1 MIDGT
6 NHIDWS
12 VLNDFADGM
21 LDAPDAQAVGA
32 HLERCTTCSTEFAN
46 LKRTLVTIAA
56 GASVASVPDD
66 LFKQISSSIA
76 PAVALQRSAS
86 TRREYRF
93 SMPAL
98 AAAASLLIVAS
109 VSATLY
115 IDRQREE
122 TEADTTVAIGASP
135 VLQLTATDAQ
145 FVPGVEA
152 LERQLQSQRDM
163 LQPQTIVIIERSL
176 ATIDS
181 ALVEARAALIADPAN
196 AALRDVLETTY
207 RQKLD
212 FLTRATKIAVGS

>member
-1 MIDGT
+1 MIDRT
-6 NHIDWS
+6 RHLEWS
-12 VLNDFADGM
+12 EINDFADGV
-21 LDAPDAQAVGA
+21 LSVADAQAVAA
-32 HLERCTTCSTEFAN
+32 HLATCDGCRSEHASLAST
-46 LKRTLVTIAA
+46 LGTLAD
-56 GASVASVPDD
+56 GSVAPVPDGLWD
-66 LFKQISSSIA
+66 RINESIDA
-76 PAVALQRSAS
+76 RPAATHS
-86 TRREYRF
+86 TSERRELRV

-109 VSATLY
+109 VATTLY
-115 IDRQREE
+115 VDRMRTDVDGDSTLAAVEE
-122 TEADTTVAIGASP
+122 ATT
-135 VLQLTATDAQ
+135 LQLTATDVQ

-152 LERQLQSQRDM
+152 LERQLQSQREL
-163 LQPQTIVIIERSL
+163 LQPQTILIIERSL